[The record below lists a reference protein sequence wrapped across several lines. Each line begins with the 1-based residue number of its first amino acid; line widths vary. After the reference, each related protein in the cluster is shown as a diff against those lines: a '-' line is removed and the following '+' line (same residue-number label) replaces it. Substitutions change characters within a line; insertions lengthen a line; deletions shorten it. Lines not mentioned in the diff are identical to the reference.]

1 MDKRAINNFAVKA
14 RRDLI
19 RDITNKLGLLGID
32 EDGIQEKRAES
43 TAEIE
48 YYGELA
54 YEISGDDIR
63 LRREL
68 VSHLKSR
75 VAEDWNTL
83 LQDFIEEVS
92 YTWFNRIIAI
102 RFMEVNDYLP
112 SKTRVL
118 SSENGRTEPDILT
131 EAFDIEDDLHG
142 FSSNQRALLT
152 KALDTE
158 IPEDLDKAYTMLFIK
173 QANALNDNLPYLFE
187 RTSDYMQLLFT
198 PSYHDGV
205 IKDLIDGIPESD
217 FDVQLEGQVEII
229 GWLYQYYNEEPK
241 DLAFKQKSY
250 KKEDI
255 PAVTQLFTPD
265 WVVRYMVENSIG
277 RYWIRGL
284 LKKGDSRSEKEIAQ
298 SFGWE
303 YYLPESA
310 DNQELL
316 VSSSA
321 PAQFATPE
329 DITVID
335 PAMGSGHILVYAY
348 DVLQQIYESEGF
360 SKKDSAE
367 LILQKNLFGLDIDN
381 RAFQLSY
388 FAIMMKARQ
397 DNRKVLSQGIRPN
410 VFDVP
415 NISDS
420 VDFAD
425 LLIKK
430 ADVVDTNGIKD
441 SLRQLLSVFS
451 HGDSLGSI
459 IEINPAIDFK
469 ELQKLTDSNLLINE
483 DGFDAIEAG
492 KMQQTLRNMLPVAK
506 ILSSRFTIA
515 ITNPPYMQAS
525 KMPKDL
531 KAYVTSNY
539 SDSKSDLFAVFMER
553 LASFVGPDGIYAMI
567 TQHQWMFLSSFEKLR
582 NEINKQSIINMAHF
596 GTKAFEEIGG
606 EVVQTTAFVIQN
618 TQLSNYV
625 GTFVRLVDYDSQKK
639 KQAAYLNALNSTESK
654 DVYRTN
660 QTNFSAMPGRPIVY
674 WFSNRDFSIFKSN
687 KTIGDLTKGGTGLQT
702 SNGKRFLRLWH
713 EVASNQLDRKWKSY
727 AKGGA
732 FRRWSGNDDYV
743 VNWGEKGTELK
754 RFIVDRYPY
763 LKGNYSLVIK
773 NEGDYFKEGV
783 LTTKITSGKL
793 SFRFS
798 PSEQIFSDATTGIFP
813 DKHSLYLLGVL
824 NSKVIFLTEEL
835 NPTLNFQAGDIEKM
849 PLIISNENIV
859 QGLVE
864 NNISMSN
871 TDWNAFEK
879 NRHFQ
884 AHPFLK
890 HIDEHNRNWT
900 LKEAF
905 EQWKNETQDRFTQL
919 KDNEE
924 ELNRIFI
931 DLYGLQDE
939 LTPDVE
945 DKDVSVRTADE
956 VRDVKSFL
964 SYFVGLVFGRYSLD
978 TPGLIYA
985 GGDWEPGKY
994 KSFQPNKD
1002 NVLVLTDDSYFNDSR
1017 DIINRLKEFLRVTFG
1032 DENVQ
1037 TNLEYIAQVIGK
1049 SGNTAEEKIRQY
1061 FIKDFY
1067 ADHVSNYSKRPIYWE
1082 YNSGKKEG
1090 LRALIYSHRYDA
1102 DTTGMIR
1109 TDYLLPLQE
1118 AYENALSNF
1127 ESLVE
1132 NETVVKTRKIY
1143 EKRVARLTNQ
1153 IDEMKMFD
1161 QVLQHLAT
1169 ARIEID
1175 LDDGVIENHAKIQ
1188 DGQKLLTK
1196 IK

>member
-32 EDGIQEKRAES
+32 EAGIQEKRAES

-75 VAEDWNTL
+75 VVDDWNTV
-83 LQDFIEEVS
+83 LQDFIEEVA

-142 FSSNQRALLT
+142 FNSNQRALLA

-229 GWLYQYYNEEPK
+229 GWLYQYYNEEPHNAVVNINGGTVK
-241 DLAFKQKSY
+241 TN
-250 KKEDI
+250 DI
-255 PAVTQLFTPD
+255 PAATQLFTTD
-265 WVVRYMVENSIG
+265 WVVRYMVDNSLG
-277 RYWIRGL
+277 
-284 LKKGDSRSEKEIAQ
+284 K
-298 SFGWE
+298 
-303 YYLPESA
+303 YYLERNAHS
-310 DNQELL
+310 ELGTHL
-316 VSSSA
+316 EFLLPASLEMVSDDLDVT
-321 PAQFATPE
+321 Q
-329 DITVID
+329 IKVID
-335 PAMGSGHILVYAY
+335 NAMGSGHILVYAF
-348 DVLQQIYESEGF
+348 DVLMKMY
-360 SKKDSAE
+360 AE
-367 LILQKNLFGLDIDN
+367 QGYSSREASSLILENNLFGLEIDK
-381 RAFQLSY
+381 RAYQLAY
-388 FAIMMKARQ
+388 FALMMKAREY
-397 DNRKVLSQGIRPN
+397 NRRALTS
-410 VFDVP
+410 
-415 NISDS
+415 NISPKVYVFEDTSNINDNYFESLPVSESNIQDLKYIVSLFHDS
-420 VDFAD
+420 R
-425 LLIKK
+425 
-430 ADVVDTNGIKD
+430 T
-441 SLRQLLSVFS
+441 
-451 HGDSLGSI
+451 LGSI
-459 IEINPAIDFK
+459 IQIDKPVKTGNLRTVLTNIPQDTSLDLNNTREITY
-469 ELQKLTDSNLLINE
+469 QLLRLLDIVETMQNKY
-483 DGFDAIEAG
+483 EA
-492 KMQQTLRNMLPVAK
+492 V
-506 ILSSRFTIA
+506 
-515 ITNPPYMQAS
+515 ITNPPYLK
-525 KMPKDL
+525 KMNKGLKEYVKTHYKD
-531 KAYVTSNY
+531 Y
-539 SDSKSDLFAVFMER
+539 SSDLFSVFIWHNINITVTNGYAAYMTP
-553 LASFVGPDGIYAMI
+553 FV
-567 TQHQWMFLSSFEKLR
+567 WMFIKSYENLRKSILNTKLISSLIQMEY
-582 NEINKQSIINMAHF
+582 S
-596 GTKAFEEIGG
+596 AFEEATVPI
-606 EVVQTTAFVIQN
+606 N
-618 TQLSNYV
+618 
-625 GTFVRLVDYDSQKK
+625 TFVLKNSSTSENGVYIKLSDFKGGMDVQKVKTLEAIENPDVDY
-639 KQAAYLNALNSTESK
+639 L
-654 DVYRTN
+654 YRTN
-660 QTNFSAMPGRPIVY
+660 QSNFEKIPGSPIAY
-674 WFSNRDFSIFKSN
+674 WTSKGLISTFVNNPPLGSISYSKAG
-687 KTIGDLTKGGTGLQT
+687 IVTGSDSYFVRNWHEINSSEITYFPQT
-702 SNGKRFLRLWH
+702 SIEGSYPKY
-713 EVASNQLDRKWKSY
+713 VPY
-727 AKGGA
+727 AKGGE
-732 FRRWSGNDDYV
+732 FRRWFGNQEHILALNKLHKAEYY
-743 VNWGEKGTELK
+743 NHSI
-754 RFIVDRYPY
+754 RR
-763 LKGNYSLVIK
+763 
-773 NEGDYFKEGV
+773 GDPDVYFKPAISWSMV
-783 LTTKITSGKL
+783 TSSKS
-793 SFRFS
+793 SFRYYENFVYGTAS
-798 PSEQIFSDATTGIFP
+798 PELL
-813 DKHSLYLLGVL
+813 SLDRKTLLLILALL
-824 NSKVIFLTEEL
+824 NSKAAQFTVNLI
-835 NPTLNFQAGDIEKM
+835 NPTLNLGSGYITALPEVISKVDEEYLLHITTQNIQISKQDWDVFETSWNFQLH
-849 PLIISNENIV
+849 PLL
-859 QGLVE
+859 Q
-864 NNISMSN
+864 
-871 TDWNAFEK
+871 
-879 NRHFQ
+879 
-884 AHPFLK
+884 

-905 EQWKNETQDRFTQL
+905 EEWKNEAQDRFDQL

-945 DKDVSVRTADE
+945 DKNVSVRTADE

-978 TPGLIYA
+978 APGLIYA

-1002 NVLVLTDDSYFNDSR
+1002 NVLILTDDSYFNDSR

-1032 DENVQ
+1032 DENLQ

-1049 SGNTAEEKIRQY
+1049 GGNTAEEKIRQY

-1090 LRALIYSHRYDA
+1090 LRALMYSHRYDA

-1118 AYENALSNF
+1118 TYENALSNF

-1143 EKRVARLTNQ
+1143 EKRVTRLTNQ

-1196 IK
+1196 I